1 MALLADGFLIVASLT
16 ACLYCYVLKR
26 RLTNL
31 SDLQGGI
38 GATISQMTASIKDME
53 ESFEE
58 AKRSSELTSR
68 KVTVMLQHADV
79 LARLIERAEAAKISL
94 EPGEGKAMLREDPD
108 LDAIVRLAG
117 AKKPRHKAAV

>member
-16 ACLYCYVLKR
+16 ACLYCFVLKR
-26 RLTNL
+26 RLASL

-53 ESFEE
+53 DSFEE

-94 EPGEGKAMLREDPD
+94 EPGEGTAKSRGDAD

-117 AKKPRHKAAV
+117 AKKARHKAAV